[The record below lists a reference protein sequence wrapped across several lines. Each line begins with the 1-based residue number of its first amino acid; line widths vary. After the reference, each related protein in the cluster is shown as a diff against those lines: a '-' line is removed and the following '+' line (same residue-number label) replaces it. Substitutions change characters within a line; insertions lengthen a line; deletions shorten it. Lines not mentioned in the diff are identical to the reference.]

1 MPEMIEVQIDSV
13 RVHLMTPQRLVVLK
27 QIGSER
33 YLPIWVGPYEAEAIT
48 VALQEVEMI
57 RPLTHDLLK
66 NVFGAFNARI
76 KRIEIV
82 KLQNEI
88 FYGSIV
94 AEVDGREVNVDSR
107 PSDAIALSVRAH
119 VPILV
124 HHSVMDEA
132 GMILVPYSGYSYDGM
147 FVLADA
153 LIEVHPAPVLTL
165 PQTAPSAAD
174 ESPAGKCLRFPVGT
188 PLTEMERDTILAT
201 LDTDFPDE
209 LKKTIAS
216 VPYAAAGKM
225 GLQFRRR
232 FWEEDD
238 GIFGGTSR
246 RTSLV
251 WTWLMRSL

>member
-94 AEVDGREVNVDSR
+94 AEVDGREIDVDSR

-124 HHSVMDEA
+124 HSSVMEEA
-132 GMILVPYSGYSYDGM
+132 GIIPEQDIPEDSEEPEKS
-147 FVLADA
+147 
-153 LIEVHPAPVLTL
+153 EPAPM
-165 PQTAPSAAD
+165 SE
-174 ESPAGKCLRFPVGT
+174 ESS
-188 PLTEMERDTILAT
+188 ERLSVFE
-201 LDTDFPDE
+201 DFLEKLEFDKPDD
-209 LKKTIAS
+209 KDK
-216 VPYAAAGKM
+216 P
-225 GLQFRRR
+225 
-232 FWEEDD
+232 EDD
-238 GIFGGTSR
+238 DDASASGKPNKPKK
-246 RTSLV
+246 
-251 WTWLMRSL
+251 

>member
-1 MPEMIEVQIDSV
+1 MSEMIEVQIDSV

-27 QIGSER
+27 QMGSER

-76 KRIEIV
+76 KRIEII

-94 AEVDGREVNVDSR
+94 AEVDGRELEVDSR

-124 HHSVMDEA
+124 HHSVMEEA
-132 GMILVPYSGYSYDGM
+132 GIVPEQDM
-147 FVLADA
+147 PEDA
-153 LIEVHPAPVLTL
+153 ETPEQAEPAPLSEEGTERL
-165 PQTAPSAAD
+165 SIFEDFLEKLEFDKPDDKDKPDDDDPSASD
-174 ESPAGKCLRFPVGT
+174 KP
-188 PLTEMERDTILAT
+188 
-201 LDTDFPDE
+201 
-209 LKKTIAS
+209 KK
-216 VPYAAAGKM
+216 PKKK
-225 GLQFRRR
+225 
-232 FWEEDD
+232 
-238 GIFGGTSR
+238 
-246 RTSLV
+246 
-251 WTWLMRSL
+251 

>member
-27 QIGSER
+27 QMGSER

-88 FYGSIV
+88 FYGNIV
-94 AEVDGREVNVDSR
+94 AEVEGREVNVDSR

-124 HHSVMDEA
+124 HYSVMDEA
-132 GMILVPYSGYSYDGM
+132 GIIPEQDIPEEEETPES
-147 FVLADA
+147 A
-153 LIEVHPAPVLTL
+153 EPAPLSEESTERLSVFEDFLEKL
-165 PQTAPSAAD
+165 EFDKPDDKDKPEDDD
-174 ESPAGKCLRFPVGT
+174 ESSNKP
-188 PLTEMERDTILAT
+188 
-201 LDTDFPDE
+201 
-209 LKKTIAS
+209 KK
-216 VPYAAAGKM
+216 K
-225 GLQFRRR
+225 
-232 FWEEDD
+232 
-238 GIFGGTSR
+238 
-246 RTSLV
+246 
-251 WTWLMRSL
+251 

>member
-88 FYGSIV
+88 FYGNIV
-94 AEVDGREVNVDSR
+94 AEVDGREVDVDSR

-124 HHSVMDEA
+124 HHSVMEEA
-132 GMILVPYSGYSYDGM
+132 GIVPEQDIPEEEETPEK
-147 FVLADA
+147 A
-153 LIEVHPAPVLTL
+153 EPA
-165 PQTAPSAAD
+165 
-174 ESPAGKCLRFPVGT
+174 
-188 PLTEMERDTILAT
+188 PLTEEGTERLSVFE
-201 LDTDFPDE
+201 DFLEKLEFDKPEDKDKPDDDDDASASDKP
-209 LKKTIAS
+209 KK
-216 VPYAAAGKM
+216 PKKK
-225 GLQFRRR
+225 
-232 FWEEDD
+232 
-238 GIFGGTSR
+238 
-246 RTSLV
+246 
-251 WTWLMRSL
+251 

>member
-27 QIGSER
+27 QLGSER

-94 AEVDGREVNVDSR
+94 AEVDGREVHVDSR

-124 HHSVMDEA
+124 HRSVMEEA
-132 GMILVPYSGYSYDGM
+132 GIVPEQDVSDEPE
-147 FVLADA
+147 A
-153 LIEVHPAPVLTL
+153 LEKTEPAPLSAESTERLSVFEDFLEKL
-165 PQTAPSAAD
+165 EFDKSEDEDKPDDEESSDGPPRPKQT
-174 ESPAGKCLRFPVGT
+174 
-188 PLTEMERDTILAT
+188 
-201 LDTDFPDE
+201 
-209 LKKTIAS
+209 
-216 VPYAAAGKM
+216 
-225 GLQFRRR
+225 
-232 FWEEDD
+232 
-238 GIFGGTSR
+238 
-246 RTSLV
+246 
-251 WTWLMRSL
+251 